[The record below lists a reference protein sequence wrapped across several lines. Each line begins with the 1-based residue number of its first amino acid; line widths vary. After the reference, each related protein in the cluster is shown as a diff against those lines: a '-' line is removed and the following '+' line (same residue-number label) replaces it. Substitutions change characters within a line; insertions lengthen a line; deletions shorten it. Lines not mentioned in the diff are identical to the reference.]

1 MVGGAYGV
9 KRAPASKDPMTGPG
23 GIICNRKKCF
33 NYKVANDWQVLRQK
47 LTSLLSAECD
57 YLIKATIFLF
67 VNNFFAD
74 LRKLVKLKS

>member
-47 LTSLLSAECD
+47 LTSQLSAESGQNLSNHIC
-57 YLIKATIFLF
+57 
-67 VNNFFAD
+67 
-74 LRKLVKLKS
+74 RKLKTKN